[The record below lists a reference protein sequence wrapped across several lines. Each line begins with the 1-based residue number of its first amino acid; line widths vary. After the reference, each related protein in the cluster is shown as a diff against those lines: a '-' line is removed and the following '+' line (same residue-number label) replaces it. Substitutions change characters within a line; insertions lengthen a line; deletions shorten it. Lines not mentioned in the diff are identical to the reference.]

1 MADPGSTLMQVNT
14 YLESLSH
21 YVPVEQTNITS
32 QGQQCWML
40 WNKEKYNSLSS
51 PYSDNILTKSLQ
63 HQLCQKVPIDVVYT
77 WVNGSDPI
85 LIKQI
90 AKYRDAFYEE
100 LSKQCPYTNCVP
112 SHIVSLR
119 RDNQPFYSRSPESPS
134 MCNVHYTHYLITTAR
149 SWQTDEIQ
157 QNILGLISFL
167 SPKHLEKVSVPTKY
181 REYTPNNWTLIYFH
195 SAKQA
200 FEASQISRNS
210 ELVLFEM
217 YNAHWTT
224 VEIQSPGDIDFQAS
238 ISRVQWMGVGKG
250 DGGENIGGFWGGQ
263 GVKLVTLRAEGG
275 NRRFSVGG
283 PCRRGGCIPSREL
296 TIRRVDEG
304 WRVIGQSPGNTKSRW
319 EVKICPGNTES
330 RWEAGEPSRQ
340 HGVAVGGRG

>member
-1 MADPGSTLMQVNT
+1 MIPTMCAHAADSNIETVAPKTSAKHICISKQQEFLYVCIIQAVLLNKEFQVMAMKCLDM
-14 YLESLSH
+14 
-21 YVPVEQTNITS
+21 I
-32 QGQQCWML
+32 QCWML

-112 SHIVSLR
+112 SHVVSLR
-119 RDNQPFYSRSPESPS
+119 F
-134 MCNVHYTHYLITTAR
+134 A
-149 SWQTDEIQ
+149 
-157 QNILGLISFL
+157 
-167 SPKHLEKVSVPTKY
+167 
-181 REYTPNNWTLIYFH
+181 
-195 SAKQA
+195 
-200 FEASQISRNS
+200 
-210 ELVLFEM
+210 
-217 YNAHWTT
+217 
-224 VEIQSPGDIDFQAS
+224 VEIQSLGDIDFRAS
-238 ISRVQWMGVGKG
+238 ISRVQWMVVGKG

-263 GVKLVTLRAEGG
+263 GVKLGLLKMLERSVDVRGSGG
-275 NRRFSVGG
+275 CSRDRRRWVHGWSIVSLSSSLGSSVGG

-319 EVKICPGNTES
+319 EVRICPGNMES
-330 RWEAGEPSRQ
+330 RWE
-340 HGVAVGGRG
+340 VGDSCGRIGSDEMLLPTNKDDLICSFHNGGSPGLGHH